1 MLTALRWLRNIWITF
16 YLPVHSLSACRRLDA
31 NLISEVPE
39 KTFSGLRS
47 LRHLWL
53 DDNVLT
59 EIPVRALSRLPSL
72 QAMTLAL
79 NRITHIPDGAFR
91 NLSSLVVL

>member
-1 MLTALRWLRNIWITF
+1 MLVQLPPVQEHCAHTATLLC
-16 YLPVHSLSACRRLDA
+16 LSCRRLDA

-39 KTFSGLRS
+39 RAFAGLRS

-53 DDNVLT
+53 DDNALS
-59 EIPVRALSRLPSL
+59 EIPVRALNNLHTL

-79 NRITHIPDGAFR
+79 NRISHIPDGAFR